1 MARDITEGYKEIP
14 LTDRHADEVE
24 SGGSRGSPEILE
36 PTNNENK
43 GKPTQAAPLS
53 PRTAHKVKYV
63 ALFTLVFQNT
73 TLILMMKMAS
83 QTKAGDGRNA
93 LTTTAVVMVET
104 FKVTACLLEMQWRR
118 RSSGGAYTEI
128 KDEIFG
134 KPRESMLLLL
144 PSFLYLLQNNLLFVA
159 VANLEAA
166 VYQVTAQLKILT
178 TAGFSVLLLG
188 RQLQPYQLFALLVL
202 TAGCVVVST
211 DAPAPSAKLEK
222 AATGDWGPATVGL
235 VCALLAQC
243 TSGFAGVF
251 CEKMLKGG
259 GGASMVVRNIQ
270 LGVPALVFG
279 LAGIMLKDYES
290 ITQYGFFQG
299 YTNFTWAVIVLH
311 SFGGL
316 LVTVIMKYADN
327 IAKTFAIA
335 VSLVLSSFLSVYL
348 FNFTITS
355 LFFLGGSMVIYSTFA
370 FSGYGVFGLGQSTS
384 ASPTFQRKAAPENMD
399 MEEIKISEAGQ
410 ERTE

>member
-178 TAGFSVLLLG
+178 TAGFSVLLL
-188 RQLQPYQLFALLVL
+188 
-202 TAGCVVVST
+202 
-211 DAPAPSAKLEK
+211 
-222 AATGDWGPATVGL
+222 AASSNPATVGL